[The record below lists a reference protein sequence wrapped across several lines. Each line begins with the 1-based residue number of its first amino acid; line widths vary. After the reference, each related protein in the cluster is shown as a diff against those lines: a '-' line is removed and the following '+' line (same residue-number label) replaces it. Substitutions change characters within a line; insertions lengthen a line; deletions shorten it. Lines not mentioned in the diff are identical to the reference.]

1 MDLVCSWGFLSFSFS
16 WQRLK
21 LWVISEHRA
30 FGDLGI
36 FGTTPGSLSDR
47 VVSENSE
54 QQRRQL
60 SICLAFSQP
69 IVYMWKGQII
79 SQSAMGLAS

>member
-16 WQRLK
+16 WQGLK

-36 FGTTPGSLSDR
+36 FRTTPGSLSDR
-47 VVSENSE
+47 VVSETVSSREGNF
-54 QQRRQL
+54 L
-60 SICLAFSQP
+60 SAWRFLSPLCTCGRDRYFL
-69 IVYMWKGQII
+69 K
-79 SQSAMGLAS
+79 SAMGLAS